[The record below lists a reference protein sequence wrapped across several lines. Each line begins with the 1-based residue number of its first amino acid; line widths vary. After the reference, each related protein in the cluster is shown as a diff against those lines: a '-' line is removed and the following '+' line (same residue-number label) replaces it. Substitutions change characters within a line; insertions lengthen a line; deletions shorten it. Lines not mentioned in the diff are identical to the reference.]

1 MVYLGERVPAE
12 KALDWGIL
20 TDMAEDSAG
29 LDAMIESYAKRLAAQ
44 SPLALRT
51 VKRVLNT
58 VYDTSQEVGLELE
71 GHAFEKLRDSHDYHE
86 GANAFFEKRKAV
98 YKGE

>member
-1 MVYLGERVPAE
+1 
-12 KALDWGIL
+12 
-20 TDMAEDSAG
+20 
-29 LDAMIESYAKRLAAQ
+29 MIESYAKRLAAQ

>member
-1 MVYLGERVPAE
+1 MTGRL
-12 KALDWGIL
+12 KLHSALRRDRI
-20 TDMAEDSAG
+20 T
-29 LDAMIESYAKRLAAQ
+29 SYNVCYTKLLRAKRLNAQ

-58 VYDTSQEVGLELE
+58 VHDTSQEVGLELE

-86 GANAFFEKRKAV
+86 GANAFFEKRTPT